1 MFVSVTGNVSRTK
14 HAIVRFLLSE
24 PRPGPTTPFTSAF
37 PKALVKP
44 QQILDISTPGL
55 IHCSA

>member
-37 PKALVKP
+37 PKHSSSPSRYWTYLRFV
-44 QQILDISTPGL
+44 
-55 IHCSA
+55 